1 LEPGRLCAFSSLR
14 EKTSNEFWDAFMSRR
29 TLTILI
35 TILFVLLALTFV
47 SSERG
52 VAGVLERIGAMI
64 SKLFD

>member
-1 LEPGRLCAFSSLR
+1 
-14 EKTSNEFWDAFMSRR
+14 MSRR

-35 TILFVLLALTFV
+35 VILFALLAWAFF

-52 VAGVLERIGAMI
+52 VAGVLESIGATL

>member
-1 LEPGRLCAFSSLR
+1 
-14 EKTSNEFWDAFMSRR
+14 MSRR

-35 TILFVLLALTFV
+35 TLLIILLVVSIF

-52 VAGVLERIGAMI
+52 VAGVLEQIGALI

>member
-1 LEPGRLCAFSSLR
+1 
-14 EKTSNEFWDAFMSRR
+14 MSRR

-35 TILFVLLALTFV
+35 VIFFALLAWAFF

-52 VAGVLERIGAMI
+52 VAGALESIGAKL

>member
-1 LEPGRLCAFSSLR
+1 
-14 EKTSNEFWDAFMSRR
+14 MSRR

-35 TILFVLLALTFV
+35 VILFVLLAWAFF

-52 VAGVLERIGAMI
+52 VAGVLEQIGAVI